1 MAITTQIVEEK
12 EFSRVNNGYNP
23 DEVDDFLD
31 EILDYMDE
39 QDAEMSKL
47 RAQLAQAQQ
56 TQQTQQIPAQ
66 PVVAPANDLESA
78 SILLRNAQ
86 TVYEQTIRDA
96 KQQAEKMLIDA
107 QQQAEQIVID
117 AKDEIKSLTEQL
129 QTLRSAALDYRAR
142 FLRLVEDQQHVLGA
156 ESELF
161 KRG

>member
-1 MAITTQIVEEK
+1 MAITAKIVEEK

-31 EILDYMDE
+31 EILDYMDAQE
-39 QDAEMSKL
+39 AEMNKL

-56 TQQTQQIPAQ
+56 QPAARPA
-66 PVVAPANDLESA
+66 PVPTNDLEGA

-86 TVYEQTIRDA
+86 TVYEQTVRDA
-96 KQQAEKMLIDA
+96 QAQAEQMLITA
-107 QQQAEQIVID
+107 QEQAEQIVVD
-117 AKDEIKSLTEQL
+117 AKEETKALTEQL

-142 FLRLVEDQQHVLGA
+142 FLRLIEDQQHVLSA
-156 ESELF
+156 EGELF

>member
-47 RAQLAQAQQ
+47 RAQLAQA
-56 TQQTQQIPAQ
+56 QQTQQIPAQ

>member
-56 TQQTQQIPAQ
+56 TQQNPAQ